1 MVEVTMQV
9 PNELAAQIQIVSAW
23 MPTILELNF
32 AGFKTRVEITAWELI
47 KFLSQNP
54 SPEQVINFHASER
67 AQARLRKL
75 LDLNREGR
83 LTEKEKHE
91 SDGIERFEH
100 IVFKLKIQA
109 RKQLQQ
115 QII

>member
-1 MVEVTMQV
+1 
-9 PNELAAQIQIVSAW
+9 

-32 AGFKTRVEITAWELI
+32 ANFETRVATTAWELI

-54 SPEQVINFHASER
+54 SPQQVINFHASER

-75 LDLNREGR
+75 LEMNKDGV
-83 LTEKEKHE
+83 LTEKEE
-91 SDGIERFEH
+91 RELDEIERLEQ
-100 IVFKLKIQA
+100 IVFKLKVNA

-115 QII
+115 QTN